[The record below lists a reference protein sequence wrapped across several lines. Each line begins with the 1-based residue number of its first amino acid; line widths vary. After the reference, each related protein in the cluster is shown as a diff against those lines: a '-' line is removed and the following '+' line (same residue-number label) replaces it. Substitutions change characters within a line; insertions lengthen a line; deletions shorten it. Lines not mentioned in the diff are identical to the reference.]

1 MSHSLDAI
9 CLLLKDLDLKQ
20 LQLVRSRVNYEIDV
34 KDSQQEEYMFGCFV
48 MLNKVFY
55 FV

>member
-1 MSHSLDAI
+1 
-9 CLLLKDLDLKQ
+9 LLE
-20 LQLVRSRVNYEIDV
+20 VESTDV